1 MPIKKTPVD
10 ELVVFGYDLKQRR
23 VYLGTPVN
31 CLSADSQIG
40 EISPESA
47 EMFSRVLDRM
57 EDEFSRKPIEVHL
70 STFGGCVYSALKII
84 DRLESSTCQ
93 IKIIA
98 SGPIMSA
105 GFIIF
110 SAGDIRQCL
119 PHTRFMC
126 HAAKTEEISGSTT
139 DIKMESTELDWIS
152 NTFAKILSKNTRM
165 PLDFWK
171 SLLRSS
177 RDVFMSAEEVKELGL
192 VDQILE
198 PKKRGNLRKGP
209 RYKTLNGTTDESLIQ
224 KTVEEIFKRMDL
236 PTLSHVTLNK
246 PIMEPVDHT
255 VIVDEEPVPEKYD
268 SAFNE
273 KRLDRSDI
281 TSKHISQIIDND
293 KDKNT
298 SWSKCSSKN

>member
-105 GFIIF
+105 G
-110 SAGDIRQCL
+110 C
-119 PHTRFMC
+119 
-126 HAAKTEEISGSTT
+126 
-139 DIKMESTELDWIS
+139 
-152 NTFAKILSKNTRM
+152 
-165 PLDFWK
+165 
-171 SLLRSS
+171 
-177 RDVFMSAEEVKELGL
+177 
-192 VDQILE
+192 
-198 PKKRGNLRKGP
+198 
-209 RYKTLNGTTDESLIQ
+209 
-224 KTVEEIFKRMDL
+224 
-236 PTLSHVTLNK
+236 
-246 PIMEPVDHT
+246 
-255 VIVDEEPVPEKYD
+255 
-268 SAFNE
+268 
-273 KRLDRSDI
+273 
-281 TSKHISQIIDND
+281 
-293 KDKNT
+293 
-298 SWSKCSSKN
+298 